1 MQTLRLNL
9 ENLRARGADER
20 LQQAAEIIRRGGL
33 VAFPTET
40 VYGLG
45 ANALDRDAVLKIFE
59 AKQRPAWDPIIVHAA
74 NLNMLRSLVREW
86 PDKAEALARKFMPGP
101 LTLLLP
107 KRDVIPNE
115 CTAGRDKVGVRIP
128 NNRVA
133 QALITASGVPIAAP
147 SANRF
152 GSTSPTTAKHV
163 LRDLDGRI
171 DAVVDGGE
179 CTVGVESTVL
189 DPSLDPPVIYRPGG
203 LGREQ
208 IESVIGEVKV
218 AERAIAD
225 APPQSLES
233 PGLGIRHY
241 APQAEVVLV
250 NSEEEMR
257 DRALRGAEHGQLLG
271 LMLPDGWLHGLT
283 LGAIVYDWGTFEHPD
298 TLARRLY
305 FGLRWLDEQHVNTI
319 LCPLPPPKDIGLAIR
334 DRLMKAAK

>member
-9 ENLRARGADER
+9 ENLRAPGSEER
-20 LQQAAEIIRRGGL
+20 LQQAASIIRHGGL

-45 ANALDRDAVLKIFE
+45 ANALDRDAILKIFE

-74 NLNMLRSLVREW
+74 NLEMLKSLVREW
-86 PDKAEALARKFMPGP
+86 PEKAEVLASKFMPGP

-107 KRDVIPNE
+107 KTKAIPDE

-128 NNRVA
+128 NNKTA
-133 QALITASGVPIAAP
+133 LSLITMAGVPIAAP

-152 GSTSPTTAKHV
+152 GSTSPTTVKHV

-179 CTVGVESTVL
+179 CMVGVESTVL
-189 DPSLDPPVIYRPGG
+189 DPTLDPPVIYRPGG
-203 LGREQ
+203 LSREK
-208 IESVIGEVKV
+208 IESAIGRVVI

-225 APPQSLES
+225 TPPEALES

-241 APQAEVVLV
+241 APHALV
-250 NSEEEMR
+250 QLVDNEEEIR
-257 DRALRGAEHGQLLG
+257 KQVKDHSEQGKLVG
-271 LMLPDGWLHGLT
+271 LMLPEGWLRGESIS
-283 LGAIVYDWGTFEHPD
+283 GIAYDWGSFDHLD

-305 FGLRWLDEQHVNTI
+305 FGLRWLDEKRVDVI
-319 LCPLPPPKDIGLAIR
+319 LCPLPPAKDIGVAIR
-334 DRLMKAAK
+334 DRLTKAAK